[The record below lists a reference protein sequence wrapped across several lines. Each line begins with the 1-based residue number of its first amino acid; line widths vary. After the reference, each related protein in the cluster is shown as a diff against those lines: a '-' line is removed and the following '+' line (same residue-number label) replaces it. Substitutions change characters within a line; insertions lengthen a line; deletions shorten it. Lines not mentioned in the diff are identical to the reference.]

1 MKDLNE
7 KDYWVECGVCGQLY
21 HNWVGSTPCCGSLAF
36 IRTEISFR
44 KDKLKRILSNIK
56 RI

>member
-1 MKDLNE
+1 MKDN
-7 KDYWVECGVCGQLY
+7 KDFWVECDVCGQLY
-21 HNWVGSTPCCGSLAF
+21 HNWVGSTPCCGSLAI

-44 KDKLKRILSNIK
+44 ENKLNKIIGNIK